1 MGMVVRTNMMA
12 INANRNL
19 GKNNK
24 GVSGYVKSWLPVSE
38 LTVQATTLQVLL
50 FQKNEGSD

>member
-19 GKNNK
+19 GKTIRAFQ
-24 GVSGYVKSWLPVSE
+24 VLLKSWFQVSE

>member
-19 GKNNK
+19 GKTTK
-24 GVSGYVKSWLPVSE
+24 AFQVLLKSWLPVSE

>member
-24 GVSGYVKSWLPVSE
+24 GVSGNLEKLAYCFRINRAGDHASGL
-38 LTVQATTLQVLL
+38 AI
-50 FQKNEGSD
+50 